1 MYNHAP
7 PDYVCPF
14 CAIVGGIEREGA
26 ISMQA
31 DVILRTIDI
40 TALISS
46 HQWPGNEPNIIVV
59 PNEHFENIYDLPVAY
74 AGEIH
79 TVAQKISLALKA
91 VYGCEGVST
100 RQHNEPAGSQDVWH
114 YHLHVTPRHLGDAFY
129 GRIPQKRLMPAE
141 ERADYAE
148 RLRAHLSSAYIGQ
161 TFATGDQDGLGAL

>member
-7 PDYVCPF
+7 PDYRCPF
-14 CAIVGGIEREGA
+14 CRIVRGEWDERDYSSEADVVCRTAIV
-26 ISMQA
+26 
-31 DVILRTIDI
+31 
-40 TALISS
+40 TALVSS

-79 TVAQKISLALKA
+79 AVAQQIALALKA
-91 VYGCEGVST
+91 VYGCAGVST

-129 GRIPQKRLMPAE
+129 SRIPQKRLMPAE
-141 ERADYAE
+141 ERAGYAE
-148 RLRAHLSSAYIGQ
+148 RLRAHLSPARVG
-161 TFATGDQDGLGAL
+161 